1 IAKYMRQMGIAAICP
16 GPNLSKRQKAAYI
29 YPYLLGNVTPSYPNH
44 VWGIDITYIRL
55 QKGWMYLVAILD
67 WFSRFVVSWQLSDTL
82 ALPFVVTAVDQALAQ
97 ATPAIFNSDQ
107 GSHFTSPQ
115 YIERLKAVGAQISM
129 DGKGRAIDN
138 IRTERLW
145 RSVKYEEV
153 YLSEY
158 ANPREARLGLT
169 RYWHFYNHERPHQS
183 LNYATPAEMYFG
195 RLLPITINGGKRSLT
210 LSHVLS

>member
-1 IAKYMRQMGIAAICP
+1 MAIAAICP
-16 GPNLSKRQKAAYI
+16 GPNLSKMQTAAYV

-55 QKGWMYLVAILD
+55 QKSWMYLVAILD

-115 YIERLKAVGAQISM
+115 YVERLKAVGVQISM

-145 RSVKYEEV
+145 RSVK
-153 YLSEY
+153 L
-158 ANPREARLGLT
+158 ALL
-169 RYWHFYNHERPHQS
+169 QS
-183 LNYATPAEMYFG
+183 
-195 RLLPITINGGKRSLT
+195 
-210 LSHVLS
+210 